1 MPRIFDNITESLL
14 PALQE
19 TLGLCERADFCVGY
33 FNLRGWRQLHENIE
47 KWHGGDGHCCRL
59 LVGMQ
64 QMPQDQ
70 LRQAMSSVTSGDQ
83 IDQATA
89 IALKKKLAQDFRDQL
104 MVGIPTNA
112 DEEGLRRLAAQITA
126 HKVVVKLFLRHPLHA
141 KLYLLFRQDPLNPK
155 IGYLGSSNLTLAGLS
170 KQGELNV
177 DVLDHDACDKLAK
190 WFEDRWN
197 DRFCMDISEE
207 LVEIIN
213 SSWARPEPLPPYHIY
228 VKMAYH
234 LSQEA
239 RAGLTEF
246 RIPSDFGNKL
256 FEFQKA
262 AVKIAAHHLN
272 KRGGVVIGDVV
283 GLGKTLMA
291 TTLARIF
298 EDDHGVETLIIC
310 PKNLVRMWENYR
322 QEYRLRAKVLS
333 ITQVQRELPDLRR
346 FRLVLIDESH
356 NLRNREGRRY
366 RAIAEYIAANDS
378 RVILLSA
385 TPYNKTYLDLSNQ
398 LRLFIDEQK
407 DIGIRPEK
415 LLRELGETEFIRR
428 HQCPVRSLAA
438 FEKSEHADDW
448 RDLMRLYLVRRTR
461 SFIQENY
468 AKLDPAR
475 SRKYLEFADGTRS
488 YFPSRVPKTV
498 RFKISDKDLNDQYAR
513 LFADDVVDAV
523 NHLTLPR
530 YGLGNYQQPTPQK
543 PPTPDEAKV
552 LADLSRAGTRL
563 KGFCR
568 TNLFK
573 RLESSGHSFIL
584 SLERHILRNFICL
597 HAIDKGLPLPIGTQ
611 DMGLLD
617 ASANDED
624 SDLWDPA
631 SDNDDNGS
639 ERDPLSSV
647 RHLLT
652 EADIRARAAE
662 VYDAYAAHFRRRF
675 KWLKPDLFN
684 ADLAEDLRRD
694 AKALMKILKNAG
706 GWDSA
711 RDAKLQALLD
721 LLTKQ
726 HPTEKVLVFSQFAD
740 TVDYLSEQLKAKGI
754 MALEGVTGDSD
765 DPTTIAYRFSP
776 VSNEKRDHVPR
787 DKELRVVLATD
798 VLSEG
803 QNLQDCSVVVNF
815 DLPWAIIRLIQR
827 AGRVDRIGQQSDTI
841 LCYSF
846 LPAEGVERII
856 RLRSRVRQRLREN
869 AEVVGADEAF
879 FEDQDDAQAVRD
891 LFTEKA
897 GILDGDED
905 AEVDLAS
912 YAYQIWKNAI
922 DRDPELEKIIP
933 AMPNVVYSTRPHP
946 PRPDQPEGALVYL
959 RTAEGNDALAWVDK
973 RGNSVTESQFT
984 ILKVAECEPS
994 IPAIPRHDDH
1004 HEMVAKGV
1012 KLIVETEKSV
1022 GGQLGRPSGARFRT
1036 YERLKA
1042 YAEEV
1047 KGTLFDLPELRH
1059 AIEDIYKF
1067 PLLQSATD
1075 TLNRQLKSGISNQA
1089 LAELVTAL
1097 RADARLCRVSE
1108 GVDGG
1113 EPQVICSLGLRC
1125 TAQVADDPD
1134 RGELGVFTLRF
1145 QKPRNQKFTED
1156 DRAAC
1161 TREGYIALS
1170 HVLREI
1176 GARCGL
1182 RLEVA
1187 AEDSGEGT
1195 FWQDY
1200 GVYVM
1205 GLLAFTGGIG
1215 NAVHIFGEAL
1225 DQAGNLSTLLGL
1237 RMTTV
1242 GQWFKGVAPRL
1253 TACQS
1258 PNAAPP
1264 KRPGCFG
1271 DRKWLDRRTKRC
1283 RQCDFLN
1290 ECSAAARPT

>member
-1 MPRIFDNITESLL
+1 MPRIFDNIEESLL
-14 PALQE
+14 PALRE
-19 TLGLCERADFCVGY
+19 TLELCERADFCVGY
-33 FNLRGWRQLHENIE
+33 FNLRGWRKLHDNIE
-47 KWHGGDGHCCRL
+47 KWHGGEGHCCRL

-64 QMPQDQ
+64 QTPQDQ
-70 LRQAMSSVTSGDQ
+70 LRQAMGSASSGDQ

-112 DEEGLRRLAAQITA
+112 DEEGLRRLAAQIAA

-155 IGYLGSSNLTLAGLS
+155 IGYLGSSNLTMAGLS
-170 KQGELNV
+170 KQGELNI

-197 DRFCMDISEE
+197 DRFCIDISEE

-213 SSWARPEPLPPYHIY
+213 NSWASPEPLPPYHIY

-291 TTLARIF
+291 TALARIF

-356 NLRNREGRRY
+356 NLRNREGRKY

-438 FEKSEHADDW
+438 FEKSEYADDW

-461 SFIQENY
+461 SFIQDNY
-468 AKLDPAR
+468 ATLDPER
-475 SRKYLEFADGTRS
+475 NRKYLLFADGTRS

-498 RFKISDKDLNDQYAR
+498 PFKISDKDPDDQYAR

-530 YGLGNYQQPTPQK
+530 YGLGNYQQATPHK
-543 PPTPDEAKV
+543 PPTPAEAKV
-552 LADLSRAGTRL
+552 FADLSRAGTRL

-573 RLESSGHSFIL
+573 RLESSGYSFIL
-584 SLERHILRNFICL
+584 SLERHILRNFIYL
-597 HAIDKGLPLPIGTQ
+597 HAIEKGLPLPIGTQ

-631 SDNDDNGS
+631 SDSDDNGT

-647 RHLLT
+647 RHLIT

-662 VYDAYAAHFRRRF
+662 VYDAYAANFRQRF

-684 ADLAEDLRRD
+684 ADLAEDLSRD
-694 AKALMKILKNAG
+694 AKALMKVLKNAG

-711 RDAKLQALLD
+711 RDAKLQALLA

-726 HPTEKVLVFSQFAD
+726 HPSEKVLVFSQFAD
-740 TVDYLSEQLKAKGI
+740 TVEYLSDRLKASGI
-754 MALEGVTGDSD
+754 KSIEGVTGNSD
-765 DPTTIAYRFSP
+765 DPTSIAYRFSP
-776 VSNEKRDHVPR
+776 VSNEKRDQVPR
-787 DKELRVVLATD
+787 DRELRVVLATD

-803 QNLQDCSVVVNF
+803 QNLQDCAIVVNF

-856 RLRSRVRQRLREN
+856 RLRSRVRQRLQEN

-891 LFTEKA
+891 LFTENA

-933 AMPNVVYSTRPHP
+933 ALPNVVYSTRPHP

-973 RGNSVTESQFT
+973 RGNSVTESQFA
-984 ILKVAECEPS
+984 ILKVAACEPGT
-994 IPAIPRHDDH
+994 PAIPRHDDH

-1022 GGQLGRPSGARFRT
+1022 GGQLGRPSGARFRA
-1036 YERLKA
+1036 YERLKTH
-1042 YAEEV
+1042 AEEV

-1075 TLNRQLKSGISNQA
+1075 TLNRQLKSGSSNQA

-1097 RADARLCRVSE
+1097 RADARLCRVTEDVE
-1108 GVDGG
+1108 GA
-1113 EPQVICSLGLRC
+1113 EPQVICSLGLK
-1125 TAQVADDPD
+1125 D
-1134 RGELGVFTLRF
+1134 
-1145 QKPRNQKFTED
+1145 
-1156 DRAAC
+1156 
-1161 TREGYIALS
+1161 EG
-1170 HVLREI
+1170 
-1176 GARCGL
+1176 G
-1182 RLEVA
+1182 
-1187 AEDSGEGT
+1187 
-1195 FWQDY
+1195 
-1200 GVYVM
+1200 
-1205 GLLAFTGGIG
+1205 
-1215 NAVHIFGEAL
+1215 
-1225 DQAGNLSTLLGL
+1225 
-1237 RMTTV
+1237 RM
-1242 GQWFKGVAPRL
+1242 K
-1253 TACQS
+1253 
-1258 PNAAPP
+1258 
-1264 KRPGCFG
+1264 
-1271 DRKWLDRRTKRC
+1271 D
-1283 RQCDFLN
+1283 
-1290 ECSAAARPT
+1290 E